1 MVRRLLER
9 VGASMKFLVL
19 GSLAIVDGTRQFTP
33 SAPKVR
39 EVLSLLL
46 LRHNQLIST
55 RDFIDELWGDNP
67 PASAH
72 STLQTY
78 IYKLRKL
85 LAEHSHTDADDVLM
99 TRQYGYEIIIPPE
112 TLDLCQFEQLMDK
125 GISILGRNDLEGGS
139 EALSEALSLWRGS
152 ALADVSAGSLLSAYI
167 TALEEKR
174 LQALELRL
182 DADLQLGRHREVVSE
197 LRKLIWAHPLHEE
210 FHAKLM
216 VALHRSGRRSEA
228 LQAYRHMRE
237 VLVKELGV
245 DPSPASRQ
253 LHQALLSSDT
263 SLDIAP
269 SRAPISVGRGTSAPP
284 AHLPHDVADFTG
296 RALEVERVVEWLVRP
311 DSSRGA
317 LGMVSITGMPGVGK
331 TTFTVHAAHQVRK
344 HFPDGQFFVNLKG
357 SGGEPARPSTILHR
371 MLRAVGIPDDQIPST
386 LVERSNL
393 FRTWSADRRVL
404 VVLDDAASTDQVQP
418 LLPSSARSAVFVCRR
433 TGLFGLPGAHVLG
446 LDVLPVADGVE
457 LLAKIVGPGRVAKDS
472 HGAETIVRQC
482 GCLPLAIRAA
492 AARLVAARGWAL
504 GALASRLAH
513 WRTRLDELCSTG
525 FDLRAGFDAS
535 YCLLD
540 DESRDALRTLS
551 LFGTREFTGVDAA
564 RLLNWDTDAVDTVLA
579 RLVEHHFLRIRGEDN
594 TRDLSFAFHE
604 LTMIHA
610 RSYLDAELDD
620 RGGRLAEI
628 AVRIDEVDLDAQVP
642 ALATHRNR
650 SGPGLLEVSR
660 ILALVEGRAG

>member
-1 MVRRLLER
+1 MR
-9 VGASMKFLVL
+9 FLVL
-19 GSLAIVDGTRQFTP
+19 GSLAIVDDARHFTP

-39 EVLSLLL
+39 KVLSLLL

-85 LAEHSHTDADDVLM
+85 LAEHSHTGAGDMLI

-112 TLDLCQFEQLMDK
+112 TLDLCQFEQLMDQ
-125 GISILGRNDLEGGS
+125 GISILGRNDLEGGA
-139 EALSEALSLWRGS
+139 EALSEALSLWRGA

-174 LQALELRL
+174 LRALELRL

-197 LRKLIWAHPLHEE
+197 LTKLIWAHPLHEE

-253 LHQALLSSDT
+253 LHQALLSSDP

-269 SRAPISVGRGTSAPP
+269 SRAPISVGRGTFAPP
-284 AHLPHDVADFTG
+284 AQLPPDVADFTG
-296 RALEVERVVEWLVRP
+296 RAPELERIVTWLARP
-311 DSSRGA
+311 DSGRGA

-331 TTFTVHAAHQVRK
+331 TAFTVHAAHQIRK
-344 HFPDGQFFVNLKG
+344 HFPDGQFFVDLKG
-357 SGGEPARPSTILHR
+357 SGGTPARPSTILYR
-371 MLRAVGIPDDQIPST
+371 MLRAVGIPDDQISSA

-418 LLPSSARSAVFVCRR
+418 LLPSSPRSAVLVCRR
-433 TGLFGLPGAHVLG
+433 TGLLGLPGARVLG

-457 LLAKIVGPGRVAKDS
+457 LLTKIVGPDRVAKDS

-492 AARLVAARGWAL
+492 ATRLVARGWGL
-504 GALASRLAH
+504 GALAARLAR
-513 WRTRLDELCSTG
+513 WRTRLDELCSAG
-525 FDLRAGFDAS
+525 FDLRGGFDSS
-535 YCLLD
+535 YYLLD

-551 LFGTREFTGVDAA
+551 LFGTKEFSGVDAA
-564 RLLNWDTDAVDTVLA
+564 RLLDWDTDAVDIVLE
-579 RLVEHHFLRIRGEDN
+579 RLAERHFLQVREEGN
-594 TRDLSFAFHE
+594 GRDLSFAFHE
-604 LTMIHA
+604 LTRILA
-610 RSYLDAELDD
+610 RNYLDAELDH

-628 AVRIDEVDLDAQVP
+628 AVCIDEVDLDAQVP
-642 ALATHRNR
+642 ALAAHRNR
-650 SGPGLLEVSR
+650 AGHGRLEVSR
-660 ILALVEGRAG
+660 ILASVEGGVG